1 MTTAAVRAAPPG
13 FGPLR
18 GTVLELGPGWC
29 PHLPVGPEG
38 RWIGVEPDP
47 AAAAHLAALGEA
59 RPRRLTVLRHGA
71 EDLPLGAGS
80 VDVAVSSLV
89 LCSVRDP
96 ERVVAEV
103 HRALRPGGRFEF
115 LEHVVASPGRGLR
128 TLMRAV
134 DPVHRLLGGCHLAR
148 DTAAVV
154 SAAGFA
160 RVELERF
167 EVPGPLGLPAPHVRG
182 WAYR

>member
-18 GTVLELGPGWC
+18 GTVLELGPGWR
-29 PHLPVGPEG
+29 PHLPVRSDS

-47 AAAAHLAALGEA
+47 AAATHLAALAGGHH
-59 RPRRLTVLRHGA
+59 RRLTVLARAA

-103 HRALRPGGRFEF
+103 HRTLREGGRFEF
-115 LEHVVASPGRGLR
+115 LEHVAAAPGRRLR
-128 TLMRAV
+128 TLMRAI
-134 DPVHRLLGGCHLAR
+134 DPVNRLLGGCHLAR

-160 RVELERF
+160 RVHLETF
-167 EVPGPLGLPAPHVRG
+167 DLPGPLGLPAPHVRG